1 MQVQGLIKKMK
12 VALQANEVSYYF
24 PFEGKVPVN
33 DWVGKEV
40 VIRFSGQL
48 NCINCSRETNKI
60 FGEGLCYPCF
70 RDAPQA
76 APCIIRP
83 ELCEA
88 HLGKG
93 RDVEWEEQHHN
104 QPHIV
109 YLALSS
115 SVKVGVTREIQVP
128 TRWIDQGANQAIIL
142 AEVPYRQLAGE
153 IEVFLKDHYTDK
165 TSWQAM
171 VKNHVA
177 EADLLE
183 EKENAAYELPP
194 ELQDFVSD
202 NDEVFDLKYPVIEFP
217 TKAKSIKL
225 DKMPEVQGKL
235 AGIKG
240 QYWLF
245 SDGRVF
251 NWRNHSGY
259 NVEVSQVE
267 ESSKSQTELF

>member
-1 MQVQGLIKKMK
+1 MK

>member
-1 MQVQGLIKKMK
+1 MQLKGIAKKMRVK
-12 VALQANEVSYYF
+12 LE
-24 PFEGKVPVN
+24 EGKVQYYLPFAEDVLVN
-33 DWVGKEV
+33 EFLGKEISIKFTGV
-40 VIRFSGQL
+40 
-48 NCINCSRETNKI
+48 INCVSCGRETNKT
-60 FGEGLCYPCF
+60 FGDGLCFPCF
-70 RDAPQA
+70 RDAPEA
-76 APCIIRP
+76 SPCIIRP

-88 HLGKG
+88 HLGNG
-93 RDVEWEEQHHN
+93 RDVAWEQRNHN
-104 QPHIV
+104 VPHVV

-115 SVKVGVTREIQVP
+115 SVKVGVTRASQVP
-128 TRWIDQGANQAIIL
+128 TRWIDQGANSAIIL
-142 AEVPYRQLAGE
+142 AEVPYRRLAGE

-177 EADLLE
+177 EADLFE

-202 NDEVFDLKYPVIEFP
+202 NDEVWYLGYPVLEFP
-217 TKAKSIKL
+217 TKAKSVKL
-225 DKMPEVQGKL
+225 DKINELSGKL

-240 QYWLF
+240 QYFLF

-259 NVEVSQVE
+259 NVELDTDVV
-267 ESSKSQTELF
+267 KNPTLF

>member
-1 MQVQGLIKKMK
+1 MQLNGLVKKMRVK
-12 VALQANEVSYYF
+12 LNQ
-24 PFEGKVPVN
+24 GKVEYYLPFGEDFLLN
-33 DWVGKEV
+33 DLLGKEV
-40 VIRFSGQL
+40 SIKFTGT
-48 NCINCSRETNKI
+48 INCLSCNNTTNKT
-60 FGEGLCYPCF
+60 FGDGLCFPCF
-70 RDAPQA
+70 RDAPEA
-76 APCIIRP
+76 SPCIIRP

-93 RDVEWEEQHHN
+93 RDVAWEERNHN
-104 QPHIV
+104 QPHVV

-115 SVKVGVTREIQVP
+115 SVKVGVTRAPQVP
-128 TRWIDQGANQAIIL
+128 TRWIDQGANAAIIL
-142 AEVPYRQLAGE
+142 AEVPYRRLAGE
-153 IEVFLKDHYTDK
+153 IEVYLKDHYTDK

-183 EKENAAYELPP
+183 EKENAAYQLPE

-202 NDEVFDLKYPVIEFP
+202 NDDVWDLNYPVLEFP
-217 TKAKSIKL
+217 SKAKSVKL
-225 DKMPEVQGKL
+225 DKIPELTGKL

-251 NWRNHSGY
+251 NWRNHGGY
-259 NVEVSQVE
+259 NVELNTEAVSGNL
-267 ESSKSQTELF
+267 SLF